1 MKILICGDINAGKST
16 LIERLVADMGEK
28 PRGYI
33 TVRLP
38 EDADG
43 VSNVYLYNIA
53 DAPERV
59 EDAEVI
65 LRFDGEKREA
75 YPEKLDTLGV
85 KYLEDIPEGS
95 LVVLDEIGT
104 LEDRAPE
111 FQKAVLRILGGP
123 YRVFASVKAQNT
135 DFLRT
140 VRRHPDCELFIITP
154 ENREKLYLQL
164 KKLLKNQHL

>member
-16 LIERLVADMGEK
+16 LIERLVADTGEA

-38 EDADG
+38 ENADS

-53 DAPERV
+53 EPPASV

-65 LRFDGEKREA
+65 IRFRGEKRESF
-75 YPEKLDTLGV
+75 PEKLDTLGV
-85 KYLEDIPEGS
+85 QYLTDIPEGS

-104 LEDRAPE
+104 LEDRAPA
-111 FQKAVLRILGGP
+111 FQKAIFRILDGP
-123 YRVFASVKAQNT
+123 YRVLASVKAQNT
-135 DFLRT
+135 DFLRA

-154 ENREKLYLQL
+154 ENRERLYRQL
-164 KKLLKNQHL
+164 RSMLNLCQP

>member
-16 LIERLVADMGEK
+16 LIERLIADTGEA

-33 TVRLP
+33 TVRMP
-38 EDADG
+38 ENAEG

-53 DAPERV
+53 YPPERT

-65 LRFDGEKREA
+65 IRFRREKRESF
-75 YPEKLDTLGV
+75 PEKLDTLGV
-85 KYLEDIPEGS
+85 QYLTDIPEDS

-111 FQKAVLRILGGP
+111 FQKAILRILDGP

-135 DFLRT
+135 DFLRA

-154 ENREKLYLQL
+154 ENREKLYFQL
-164 KKLLKNQHL
+164 KSMLNLS